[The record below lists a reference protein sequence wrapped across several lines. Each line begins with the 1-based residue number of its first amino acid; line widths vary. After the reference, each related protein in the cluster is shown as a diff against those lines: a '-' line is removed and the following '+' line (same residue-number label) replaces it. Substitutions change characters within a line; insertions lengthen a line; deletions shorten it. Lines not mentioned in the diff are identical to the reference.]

1 LESQY
6 NIGMKKLAFID
17 PENKIEI
24 HNFEGEWV
32 ELWNRG
38 WKHDDVDVEGVEVRV
53 MVRAIDDCLMVV
65 GEEDNVLENARK
77 VLKAEIG

>member
-1 LESQY
+1 
-6 NIGMKKLAFID
+6 MKKLAFID

-38 WKHDDVDVEGVEVRV
+38 WKHDDVSIEGVEVRV